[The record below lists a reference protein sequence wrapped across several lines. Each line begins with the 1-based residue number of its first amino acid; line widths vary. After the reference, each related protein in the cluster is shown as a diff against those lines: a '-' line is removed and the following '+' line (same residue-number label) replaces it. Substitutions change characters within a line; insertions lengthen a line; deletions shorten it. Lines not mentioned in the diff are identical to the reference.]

1 MSVVAHLEGQ
11 DGFFTGF
18 AFSDDELLRLRQIIH
33 GQWIR
38 TIESKIGP
46 AGATE
51 FERVGMTGYHEKAD
65 LLDHQK
71 SWPKVSRV
79 LDAADV
85 LEIRKMSLFMALEKE
100 FGKFELSDEEDF
112 GRELIYWRL
121 VRPGAAD
128 DVGPLHA
135 DAWFWELGH
144 GTTPAGYQRVKVWI
158 SIYLQEAVTGFIFVP
173 GSHRT
178 STPYKAVT
186 RHGMTKPQIGVDPAT
201 LGAVPFR
208 GKAGDAIVFHDKLL
222 HGGEVGAGSTRVS
235 LEFTIFVKNENYFGR
250 VNTASAIA
258 SPSPT
263 SGTPPQ

>member
-1 MSVVAHLEGQ
+1 MSVVAHLEGP
-11 DGFFTGF
+11 DGVFTGL
-18 AFSDDELLRLRQIIH
+18 AFSYGELLRLREIIH
-33 GQWIR
+33 SQWFR
-38 TIESKIGP
+38 TIESNIGP
-46 AGATE
+46 AGAAE
-51 FERVGMTGYHEKAD
+51 FERFGITGYHEKSH

-85 LEIRKMSLFMALEKE
+85 LEIRKMSLFTALEKE
-100 FGKFELSDEEDF
+100 FGKFQLSDEEDF

-121 VRPGAAD
+121 VRPGAAG

-144 GTTPAGYQRVKVWI
+144 GSTPLGFQRVKVWT
-158 SIYLQEAVTGFIFVP
+158 SIYLQEAITGFTFVP

-178 STPYKAVT
+178 SIPYNAAI
-186 RHGMTKPQIGVDPAT
+186 RHGMTKPQIAVDPTT
-201 LGAVPFR
+201 LGVVPFR

-235 LEFTIFVKNENYFGR
+235 LEFTIFVKNENYFGL
-250 VNTASAIA
+250 VDPASAIG

-263 SGTPPQ
+263 SGTPLK

>member
-18 AFSDDELLRLRQIIH
+18 AFSDDELLRLREIIH

-38 TIESKIGP
+38 TIESNIGP
-46 AGATE
+46 RGAME
-51 FERVGMTGYHEKAD
+51 FERVGITAYHEKAD

-79 LDAADV
+79 LDANDV
-85 LEIRKMSLFMALEKE
+85 LEIRKMSLFTALEKE

-144 GTTPAGYQRVKVWI
+144 GSTPPDYQRVKVWI
-158 SIYLQEAVTGFIFVP
+158 SIYSQEAVTGFVFVP

-178 STPYKAVT
+178 NTPYKAVT
-186 RHGMTKPQIGVDPAT
+186 RHGMTKPQIGVDPST
-201 LGAVPFR
+201 LGAVPFE
-208 GKAGDAIVFHDKLL
+208 GKAGEAIVFHDKLL

-235 LEFTIFVKNENYFGR
+235 LEFTIFVKYENYFDR
-250 VNTASAIA
+250 VDSATAIDVSNTVVGAS
-258 SPSPT
+258 
-263 SGTPPQ
+263 GQ

>member
-18 AFSDDELLRLRQIIH
+18 AFSDDELRRLREIIH

-38 TIESKIGP
+38 TIESNIGP
-46 AGATE
+46 ERAMD
-51 FERVGMTGYHEKAD
+51 FERVGITGYHEKSD

-79 LDAADV
+79 LDARDV

-144 GTTPAGYQRVKVWI
+144 GITPPGCQRVKVWI
-158 SIYLQEAVTGFIFVP
+158 SIYLQEDVTGFIFVP

-178 STPYKAVT
+178 STPYNAVT
-186 RHGMTKPQIGVDPAT
+186 RHGMTKPQIGVDSST
-201 LGAVPFR
+201 LEVVPFK
-208 GKAGDAIVFHDKLL
+208 GKAGEAIVFHDRLL
-222 HGGEVGAGSTRVS
+222 HGGEVGIGNTRVS
-235 LEFTIFVKNENYFGR
+235 LEFTIFVKDENYYGR
-250 VNTASAIA
+250 IGSA
-258 SPSPT
+258 PT
-263 SGTPPQ
+263 IKV